1 MGYFDPSQYYK
12 SNSPLRSDSKFH
24 KQDLA
29 AIKASS
35 HKSFTAAKL
44 VNQRRDEKII
54 RDIDRELDQMGRRK
68 VIYDQGTVLLIEHMW
83 PHPHLDP
90 MTQRPILRRLLESAK
105 MRTLTRREYIKGALA
120 ILRQDYL
127 KDG

>member
-1 MGYFDPSQYYK
+1 MGHFDPSQYYK

-35 HKSFTAAKL
+35 HKADTAAKL
-44 VNQRRDEKII
+44 VNQRRDEIII
-54 RDIDRELDQMGRRK
+54 RDIDRELDQMGRKK
-68 VIYDQGTVLLIEHMW
+68 VIYDQGAVLLIEHLW

-90 MTQRPILRRLLESAK
+90 MTQRPILRRLLKSAR

-127 KDG
+127 KDD

>member
-1 MGYFDPSQYYK
+1 MY
-12 SNSPLRSDSKFH
+12 

-44 VNQRRDEKII
+44 VSQRRDEKFV
-54 RDIDRELDQMGRRK
+54 RDIDRELDQMGRKK
-68 VIYDQGTVLLIEHMW
+68 VIYDQGAVLLIEHMW

-90 MTQRPILRRLLESAK
+90 ITQRPILRRLLESAK
-105 MRTLTRREYIKGALA
+105 MGTLTRREYIKGALA

-127 KDG
+127 KDD